1 MKGECLEM
9 SRHRRVKYITIC
21 GMMLVILAFGACDA
35 FLNGLKEPIV
45 EYHAETYYISSEYL
59 ETGDETLEPLSIMG
73 RKIEIPESEVD
84 QIYEIV
90 LGYLTEPIRDGEDT
104 MVKEGMIQAVT
115 VADGQ
120 AVVDFNGELMH
131 GGSMEEVWL
140 IEQVVRTLVKSFEDI
155 SAVRFTVDGETVD
168 SLMGH
173 LEANCTY
180 GLISVEE
187 DGVDVELVTI
197 MEE

>member
-1 MKGECLEM
+1 MTT
-9 SRHRRVKYITIC
+9 HRRIYYLLMIVTI
-21 GMMLVILAFGACDA
+21 LVLGLLRSCDA
-35 FLNGLKEPIV
+35 FLNGPKEPLV

-59 ETGDETLEPLSIMG
+59 ETGDETLEPLSIM
-73 RKIEIPESEVD
+73 RRYIELPADEAGQV
-84 QIYEIV
+84 YGIV

-104 MVKEGMIQAVT
+104 MVKEGMIRGVT

-155 SAVRFTVDGETVD
+155 STVRFTVDGETVD

-180 GLISVEE
+180 GLITVQE
-187 DGVDVELVTI
+187 DGVDVELVAI

>member
-1 MKGECLEM
+1 MTT
-9 SRHRRVKYITIC
+9 RRRIYYLLMIVTI
-21 GMMLVILAFGACDA
+21 LVLGLLRACDA
-35 FLNGLKEPIV
+35 FLGNTKEPLV
-45 EYHAETYYISSEYL
+45 TYRAETYFVSSEYL

-73 RKIEIPESEVD
+73 RKIEIPESEAD

-104 MVKEGMIQAVT
+104 MVKEEMIRGVT

-140 IEQVVRTLVKSFEDI
+140 IEQVVRTLVKSFDDI

-180 GLISVEE
+180 GLITVQE
-187 DGVDVELVTI
+187 DGVDVELVAI